1 MDIATINQEIANLNV
16 KFATVKNLDMSD
28 ENYTVGVSVIDSL
41 SDLIDKIS
49 ETNYEVQDIPQLL
62 GILRG
67 PVRSL
72 VNDLKVYEERR
83 NNMLIGEY
91 EINKQLE
98 LEAQKAFDDLQNNQG
113 QSFND
118 FLNQPQEPNVEQVE
132 QQVNQ
137 VEQNLER
144 QQVMVK
150 KLTPTLPNNNVA

>member
-1 MDIATINQEIANLNV
+1 M
-16 KFATVKNLDMSD
+16 
-28 ENYTVGVSVIDSL
+28 
-41 SDLIDKIS
+41 
-49 ETNYEVQDIPQLL
+49 
-62 GILRG
+62 
-67 PVRSL
+67 
-72 VNDLKVYEERR
+72 
-83 NNMLIGEY
+83 
-91 EINKQLE
+91 E
-98 LEAQKAFDDLQNNQG
+98 LEAQKAFDDLQNIQG